1 MLREAVKCH
10 PDGVNLLGHPGSANE
25 TIGCRTAKGV
35 AVASKTS
42 QPSGVARTC
51 TYPTSWFAGLF
62 ALGAFAATAA
72 GCSANVDAGSV
83 AETEDDQT
91 SWVAPAET
99 SCEAKGIRKVA
110 NEATLAELDI
120 DAKLDKRAAE
130 NIIAARPFQT
140 VRQIDDVALVGGN
153 ALSAILV
160 HARAKGHVASCP
172 GSGPEIGVVSDLDK
186 TVIPEAKPDLAKAP
200 YPGIKTLYQLLEHRN
215 GGAAGDVYY
224 VTARKPER
232 VTAIPAYLEAHG
244 VPGGVIETGTSG
256 MPWIA
261 QPEKVRDI
269 KGILQRTG
277 TQRFVLLGDTAQRDP
292 EVYKEIRAAHPERVI
307 AIFIQKVDAVV
318 PPARV
323 EGMILH
329 ESYAEVAASLYGLE
343 VITRDEA
350 RSVMVGARSEGLAL
364 TDAQM
369 DGLLERNKPK
379 PR

>member
-1 MLREAVKCH
+1 M
-10 PDGVNLLGHPGSANE
+10 
-25 TIGCRTAKGV
+25 
-35 AVASKTS
+35 
-42 QPSGVARTC
+42 
-51 TYPTSWFAGLF
+51 
-62 ALGAFAATAA
+62 
-72 GCSANVDAGSV
+72 
-83 AETEDDQT
+83 
-91 SWVAPAET
+91 
-99 SCEAKGIRKVA
+99 
-110 NEATLAELDI
+110 
-120 DAKLDKRAAE
+120 
-130 NIIAARPFQT
+130 
-140 VRQIDDVALVGGN
+140 
-153 ALSAILV
+153 
-160 HARAKGHVASCP
+160 
-172 GSGPEIGVVSDLDK
+172 VSDLDK
-186 TVIPEAKPDLAKAP
+186 TVIPEAKPDLTKVP

-232 VTAIPAYLEAHG
+232 VTEIPAYLEAHG

-269 KGILQRTG
+269 KGIRQRTG

-307 AIFIQKVDAVV
+307 AIFIQKVDALV

-323 EGMILH
+323 EGMFLH
-329 ESYAEVAASLYGLE
+329 ESYAEVAAILYGLE

-350 RSVMVGARSEGLAL
+350 RSVMVGARTEGLAL

-369 DGLLERNKPK
+369 EGLLEKNKPK